1 MLEIQ
6 LYYTE
11 RVHLGASCVMTNALA
26 RAVTFAAVVGSGGVG
41 LGGVLTGDA
50 CQLLTRE
57 DDSDGGRGVGVHGAV
72 RGGAGGG
79 DDC

>member
-11 RVHLGASCVMTNALA
+11 RVHLGAFCVITNAVA
-26 RAVTFAAVVGSGGVG
+26 RAVTFAVVVGPGGVG
-41 LGGVLTGDA
+41 VGGVLTGDP
-50 CQLLTRE
+50 CQFLARE
-57 DDSDGGRGVGVHGAV
+57 DDSDGGGGMGMHGAV
-72 RGGAGGG
+72 RGGASGG